1 LPPQATIGLLYL
13 GLLLVF
19 VKLFEDFFGRAK
31 IPSIVGAVI
40 GGVLLGRSALN
51 LVDPTTVS
59 LFVNLGVI
67 MMLFLAGADE
77 FDLESTLD
85 IIRAK
90 RRFFLLSLANWAAA
104 TACTLYVLIKY
115 GGMPPVLGLFAAS
128 VFGMSSVAPLVR
140 VLKDMNITK
149 SQAAVSVFTYTL
161 TVEIIGLVL
170 SAVLLQVAL
179 RNAVTASVILFSA
192 APIAVFLVG
201 LFALRRQFPKVIVGV
216 EKFVGSREAVL
227 ALMLAL
233 VFIVGYF
240 GELVGFNAA
249 IAALFLGYMFSR
261 YLERAPQILER
272 LRGLTYGFFEPIF
285 FGGLGLS
292 VNLKLVAVNPALLTG
307 LVLAILGAKLA
318 VGLITAT
325 ATGSEPRLSLAF
337 GSVFKGGVDG
347 ALLLS
352 ALTLGVISGGV
363 YSAGIVAIL
372 ILVVVGPVGLKRVL
386 SRVETFSEE
395 GVYLTHSFIRT
406 YAEGV
411 PASKVA
417 TTFPEIVVYEHEKL
431 KIAIEKMSKLNVF
444 GAVVVN
450 SERRAVGTLFLNDL
464 IELGEKDYQSLEVGS
479 VMRDTFVQ
487 VAQDT
492 PASELIEIFHNSGV
506 PVVAVVDDE
515 GRTIATVT
523 ERELYLFLTSS
534 GQGARKYDLQ
544 A

>member
-1 LPPQATIGLLYL
+1 M
-13 GLLLVF
+13 F
-19 VKLFEDFFGRAK
+19 VKLFEDFFGRAR
-31 IPSIVGAVI
+31 IPSIVGAVT
-40 GGVLLGRSALN
+40 GGVLLGKSVLN

-59 LFVNLGVI
+59 LFVNLGVV
-67 MMLFLAGADE
+67 MMLFLAGAEE

-90 RRFFLLSLANWAAA
+90 RRFFLLSLANWGGATAAA
-104 TACTLYVLIKY
+104 LYVLVKF

-149 SQAAVSVFTYTL
+149 SQAAVNVFTYTL
-161 TVEIIGLVL
+161 TVEIVGLIL

-179 RNAVTASVILFSA
+179 RNALTANVVILSA
-192 APIAVFLVG
+192 APIALFLVG
-201 LFALRRQFPKVIVGV
+201 LFALRKQFPKVIVGV
-216 EKFVGSREAVL
+216 ERFVGSREAVL

-261 YLERAPQILER
+261 YLERAPRILER

-292 VNLKLVAVNPALLTG
+292 VNLKLVAVHFSLLLG
-307 LVLAILGAKLA
+307 LVLAILGTKLF
-318 VGLITAT
+318 VGLA
-325 ATGSEPRLSLAF
+325 AGALTGSEPRWSLAF
-337 GSVFKGGVDG
+337 GSAFKGGVDG

-363 YSAGIVAIL
+363 YSAGVVAIL
-372 ILVVVGPVGLKRVL
+372 ILVIIGPIGLKKVL
-386 SRVETFSEE
+386 SRVETSSEE
-395 GVYLTHSFIRT
+395 GVYLTHSFIRM

-417 TTFPEIVVYEHEKL
+417 MTFPEIVVEEHERL
-431 KIAIEKMSKLNVF
+431 KVAIEKMSKLNVF
-444 GAVVVN
+444 GAVVI
-450 SERRAVGTLFLNDL
+450 SAERRPVGTLFLNDL
-464 IELGEKDYQSLEVGS
+464 IELGEKEYQSLEVGS

-487 VAQDT
+487 ASEDT

-506 PVVAVVDDE
+506 PVVAIVDEE
-515 GRTIATVT
+515 GRVTATVT
-523 ERELYLFLTSS
+523 ERELYLFLTTS
-534 GQGARKYDLQ
+534 GQGTRSYDIQ